1 MNQRILNKNL
11 FFFIVIL
18 GFGLFQGIKAERN
31 NFNISRSCR
40 NYPYKNGINFRI
52 NSDNS
57 FKILSTSN
65 VEVLDSFVS
74 FALDEAELTANSN
87 LSEFLK
93 LNDSPKE
100 EDLIKELKIRKNGR
114 LIRRKS
120 QVQKEIAFF
129 KFIFSNG
136 FKGIS
141 LIDSCLDIGKR
152 AMVTVEIT
160 DKTFKMAEILEKRMK

>member
-1 MNQRILNKNL
+1 MNQSTLNKNL
-11 FFFIVIL
+11 FFFIVI
-18 GFGLFQGIKAERN
+18 FIFALFQATKAERN
-31 NFNISRSCR
+31 NFATTRSCR
-40 NYPYKNGINFRI
+40 NYPYKTGINFKI

-65 VEVLDSFVS
+65 VEVLDNFVS

-87 LSEFLK
+87 ISEFLK
-93 LNDSPKE
+93 LNDPPTE

-120 QVQKEIAFF
+120 QVQKEIAFL
-129 KFIFSNG
+129 KSIFSNG
-136 FKGIS
+136 FRGIS

-152 AMVTVEIT
+152 AMVTVEVT

>member
-1 MNQRILNKNL
+1 MNQRILNKSL
-11 FFFIVIL
+11 FFLIVAF
-18 GFGLFQGIKAERN
+18 GFALFQATKAERN
-31 NFNISRSCR
+31 DFDITRSCR
-40 NYPYKNGINFRI
+40 NYPYKTGINFKI

-65 VEVLDSFVS
+65 VEVLDNFVS
-74 FALDEAELTANSN
+74 FALDEAELTAKSN
-87 LSEFLK
+87 ISEFLK
-93 LNDSPKE
+93 LNDPPTE
-100 EDLIKELKIRKNGR
+100 GDLIKELKIRKNGR

-120 QVQKEIAFF
+120 QVQKEIAFL
-129 KFIFSNG
+129 KSIFSNG

-152 AMVTVEIT
+152 AMVTVEVT

>member
-1 MNQRILNKNL
+1 MKQSILNKNL
-11 FFFIVIL
+11 FFFTVIIS
-18 GFGLFQGIKAERN
+18 FALFQATKAERN
-31 NFNISRSCR
+31 NFAITRSCR
-40 NYPYKNGINFRI
+40 NYPYKTGINFKI

-57 FKILSTSN
+57 FKIISTSN
-65 VEVLDSFVS
+65 VEVLDNFVS

-87 LSEFLK
+87 ISEFLK
-93 LNDSPKE
+93 LNDHPSE
-100 EDLIKELKIRKNGR
+100 EDLIKELEIRKNGR

-120 QVQKEIAFF
+120 QVQKEIAFL
-129 KFIFSNG
+129 KSIFSNG

-152 AMVTVEIT
+152 AMVTVEVT

>member
-1 MNQRILNKNL
+1 MNQSILNKNL
-11 FFFIVIL
+11 FFFIVIIS
-18 GFGLFQGIKAERN
+18 FALFQATKAERN
-31 NFNISRSCR
+31 NFAITRSCR
-40 NYPYKNGINFRI
+40 NYPYKTGINFRI

-65 VEVLDSFVS
+65 VEVLDNFVS

-87 LSEFLK
+87 ISEFLK
-93 LNDSPKE
+93 LNDPPTE

-120 QVQKEIAFF
+120 QVQKEIAFL
-129 KFIFSNG
+129 KSIFSNG
-136 FKGIS
+136 FRGIS

-152 AMVTVEIT
+152 AMVTVEVT